1 MHPFVYNWS
10 QMSRGNR
17 KREYIRENYRRHSDA
32 GLSEVLRV
40 SETEVQ
46 DALSSMGLSR
56 SKADKAWIREHP
68 DEPVSAFSSQAP
80 KPTSLARLGLV
91 DMVTALVAAC
101 AALGVYFYT
110 LGPTITG
117 EDSGELVTAAYHLGI
132 AHPPGYPIWCLLG
145 KLFTCVPHGTIAWRV
160 NFMSAFFGAATVFLV
175 TLLVIKLTRNRLAG
189 VAAALALA
197 FSGEFWEQSV
207 IAEVYSLNAFFV
219 AACVFFLVLWYQRRN
234 DLILVAFAAVY
245 GLSLC
250 NHNTMHFLGPL
261 FAAFVLAV
269 DRAPFQRWKVY
280 LGLSVLALGVA
291 GVVHIYLPIRS
302 MADPPVDWGNPQTWE
317 NFWEHVLRKQYK
329 FEDTP
334 RTPARLVNQV
344 LTFFRLYSREFTL
357 WLAWL
362 PLVGLYPLWKRD
374 KYVFGLVVLLLLQ
387 ISMGFVV
394 VLNFDMDK
402 QSLWLNNVFWIPA
415 YMMAAV
421 LMGVGLDWLQHQAR
435 AYVESKGG
443 EEKKIPYGPEAAWA
457 VGITFAAAMVVAP
470 LAMFYDRND
479 KSDYYYPYDFAHNVF
494 KTLEPDA
501 IYFPTA
507 DHATFPALYF
517 QACEGMRP
525 DVTIANK
532 YGYPEPAVYADMP
545 PELRTKFPTVPNE
558 AQEAEIEDWI
568 IANTN
573 RPVYFTK
580 KRPIGI
586 PGARMVNAGLL
597 YKAVRAG
604 EETPERDYWAEYEW
618 HSLDTEEARGEL
630 TAEMVLSDYHFARGR
645 DLLEAGEKEAGL
657 EQFDLALDI
666 GGENKESLNNAGS
679 AAAEGGAFEAA
690 MDYYERAVALDP
702 EYDLAVLN
710 FSKLSLQI
718 RQAGKAIP
726 LLEHLLEVKPLHK
739 EATDLL
745 VDALVAVGQVD
756 EALAKLQEVV
766 WEVPD
771 NPDIY
776 RKMGFIYLNEK
787 RDMDQAREMFRKS
800 LELNPN
806 QPELVALMQTP
817 SPERPNQLPGMPEL
831 PGPPM
836 PELPTLPNLPAGSQ
850 GPQAPMLPVP

>member
-1 MHPFVYNWS
+1 
-10 QMSRGNR
+10 MSRGKDKLN
-17 KREYIRENYRRHSDA
+17 YIRKCFRRHSDA
-32 GLSEVLRV
+32 ALAGALGISQ
-40 SETEVQ
+40 TEVQ
-46 DALSSMGLSR
+46 KALSSMGLSR
-56 SKADKAWIREHP
+56 SKTDKAWIREHP
-68 DEPVSAFSSQAP
+68 DEPLPAFSPQAP
-80 KPTSLARLGLV
+80 KPTSLARMGLV
-91 DMVTALVAAC
+91 DMATALVAA
-101 AALGVYFYT
+101 AVALGVYFVT

-145 KLFTCVPHGTIAWRV
+145 KLFTYIPHGTVAWRV
-160 NFMSAFFGAATVFLV
+160 NFMSAFFGAATVFLMA
-175 TLLVIKLTRNRLAG
+175 LLVIKLTRNRLAG

-207 IAEVYSLNAFFV
+207 VTEVYSLNAFFV
-219 AACVFFLVLWYQRRN
+219 AACVFLLVLWYQRRN
-234 DLILVAFAAVY
+234 DFILVVFAAVY

-269 DRAPFQRWKVY
+269 DRAPFQRWKIY

-291 GVVHIYLPIRS
+291 GFVHLYLPVRS
-302 MADPPVDWGNPQTWE
+302 LADPPVDWGNPQSWE
-317 NFWEHVLRKQYK
+317 NFWEHVLRKQYT

-334 RTPARLVNQV
+334 RTPARLAGQL
-344 LTFFRLYSREFTL
+344 LTFFRLYSREFTF

-374 KYVFGLVVLLLLQ
+374 KYIFGLVMLLLLQ
-387 ISMGFVV
+387 ISMGFVIL
-394 VLNFDMDK
+394 LNFDLDK

-415 YMMAAV
+415 YMMAAI
-421 LMGVGLDWLQHQAR
+421 LMGVGVDWLQSQVRTCA
-435 AYVESKGG
+435 ESKSK
-443 EEKKIPYGPEAAWA
+443 EEKKRAYGPAASWA
-457 VGITFAAAMVVAP
+457 AGIALAAAMIVSP
-470 LAMFYDRND
+470 LATFYNRND
-479 KSDYYYPYDFAHNVF
+479 KSDYYYTYDFAHNVF
-494 KTLEPDA
+494 QTLESDA
-501 IYFPTA
+501 VYFPTA

-517 QACEGMRP
+517 QAVEGMRP

-568 IANTN
+568 VANTD

-586 PGARMVNAGLL
+586 PGARMVNTGLL
-597 YKAVRAG
+597 YKAVRP
-604 EETPERDYWAEYEW
+604 EEEAPERDYWAEYEW
-618 HSLDTEEARGEL
+618 HSLDAEEARGEL

-645 DLLEAGEKEAGL
+645 DLLAAGDKEAGL
-657 EQFDLALDI
+657 GQFDLALDI
-666 GGENKESLNNAGS
+666 GGENKESLNNVGS

-690 MDYYERAVALDP
+690 MDYYERAVAMDP

-710 FSKLSLQI
+710 FSKLSLQMG
-718 RQAGKAIP
+718 QAGKAIP
-726 LLEHLLEVKPLHK
+726 LLEHLLELKPLHK
-739 EATDLL
+739 EATDIL
-745 VDALVAVGQVD
+745 VDALVAEGQVD
-756 EALAKLQEVV
+756 EALAKLQEVA

-806 QPELVALMQTP
+806 QPELAALMQTP
-817 SPERPNQLPGMPEL
+817 SSEMPDQLPGIPEL
-831 PGPPM
+831 PGPPV
-836 PELPTLPNLPAGSQ
+836 PELPTLPNLPTDHQ
-850 GPQAPMLPVP
+850 IPHAPMPPAP